1 MSPSSA
7 PVAKRQR
14 QSRPPRKSR
23 ERNWPSKQASTKPSR
38 RPVIRY
44 AVIATAT
51 WLAAT
56 TVYYFA
62 FQHDIVTRLPDE
74 HAELQ
79 LTYED
84 RIADLRS
91 RLDRIMS

>member
-7 PVAKRQR
+7 PVANRQR

-23 ERNWPSKQASTKPSR
+23 ERKRLPKQASTAPSR
-38 RPVIRY
+38 RPTVRY
-44 AVIATAT
+44 VLIATAT
-51 WLAAT
+51 WLIAAGA
-56 TVYYFA
+56 YYFV
-62 FQHDIVTRLPDE
+62 FQHDIVSRLMDE
-74 HAELQ
+74 QTELQ

-91 RLDRIMS
+91 RLDRVMS